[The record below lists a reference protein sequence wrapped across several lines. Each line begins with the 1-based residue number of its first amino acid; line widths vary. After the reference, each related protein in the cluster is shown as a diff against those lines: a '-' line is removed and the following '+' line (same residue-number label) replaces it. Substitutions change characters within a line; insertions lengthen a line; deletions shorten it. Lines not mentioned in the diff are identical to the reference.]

1 VLRTPATYDREKLQL
16 IRDMCA
22 KGATDNEFLVMME
35 LANRYQLD
43 PFARQIW
50 LVKYGDSPAQIF
62 CGRDGYLA
70 IAHRSGVFD
79 GMDAGA
85 DKDAEGQLYGWCKVW
100 RKDMS
105 HPFEVRVYASEYST
119 GKNLWK
125 DKPRTMIQKV
135 AEAQCLRRAFSIS
148 GLYSPEEFDTGD
160 RPEPRYVSEV
170 PPATPTACEV
180 CGDPGAG
187 GDPGEDQAAHRPG
200 ALHRAFQR
208 VVERAEGGDR
218 MTSFKSVSW
227 SALVNVG
234 NNESLALT
242 VSGEAANPDEARD
255 IFAFA
260 IGQLIGVANSADEV
274 TAPLIR
280 AYVSRLVQT
289 EEARPV
295 EQDAPAPVPKK
306 EPWAPKITKASYDAR
321 QANAAAKQDTVPATP
336 PSAEEQ
342 AAAAVAQCIK
352 PPATAPEP
360 APSAP
365 PTSEGLAPAATV
377 TAPPEGFSLCA
388 ECGEAVPAN
397 QAKLSQ
403 LFQGKTL
410 CKSCMDVK

>member
-1 VLRTPATYDREKLQL
+1 
-16 IRDMCA
+16 
-22 KGATDNEFLVMME
+22 
-35 LANRYQLD
+35 
-43 PFARQIW
+43 
-50 LVKYGDSPAQIF
+50 
-62 CGRDGYLA
+62 
-70 IAHRSGVFD
+70 
-79 GMDAGA
+79 
-85 DKDAEGQLYGWCKVW
+85 
-100 RKDMS
+100 
-105 HPFEVRVYASEYST
+105 
-119 GKNLWK
+119 
-125 DKPRTMIQKV
+125 
-135 AEAQCLRRAFSIS
+135 
-148 GLYSPEEFDTGD
+148 
-160 RPEPRYVSEV
+160 
-170 PPATPTACEV
+170 
-180 CGDPGAG
+180 
-187 GDPGEDQAAHRPG
+187 
-200 ALHRAFQR
+200 
-208 VVERAEGGDR
+208 

-352 PPATAPEP
+352 PPTGDCTRSRAECTTDPRGLRVRCTTIRRGLCELWCGRVCEPGEALAVVHEQNALQIVHGGDGVILIFATPEEARELLGLSTRQPEILRPQTSGPCVHYDERSEHAADAYPCTYPYGDGTCPHGVCPVMPSTTVPLRERSEHVNLPDVKARTCYATAREV
-360 APSAP
+360 
-365 PTSEGLAPAATV
+365 LAWVGDDTPAARSGGV
-377 TAPPEGFSLCA
+377 GHRLPR
-388 ECGEAVPAN
+388 
-397 QAKLSQ
+397 
-403 LFQGKTL
+403 
-410 CKSCMDVK
+410 